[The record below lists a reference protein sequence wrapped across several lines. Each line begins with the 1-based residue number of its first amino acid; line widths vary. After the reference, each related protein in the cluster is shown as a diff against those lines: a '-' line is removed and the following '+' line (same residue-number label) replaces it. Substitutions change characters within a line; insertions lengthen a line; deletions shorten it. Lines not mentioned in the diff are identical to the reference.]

1 MFNMLVMK
9 RDCFRDYC
17 DFLFD
22 ILFELE
28 KRDLPGSNG
37 SAFERRLY
45 GRVSEI
51 LFNVWLEKHRE
62 LSLFEVPV
70 KSPEKVNWVKKGTAF
85 LSAKFFKKKYKES
98 F

>member
-1 MFNMLVMK
+1 MK
-9 RDCFRDYC
+9 RDSFLKYC

-28 KRDLPGSNG
+28 KRPLPGQNG

-51 LFNVWLEKHRE
+51 LFNVWLEKHKD
-62 LSLFEVPV
+62 LSIVEIPV
-70 KSPEKVNWVKKGTAF
+70 KSTERVNWLKKGSAF